1 MTRCNHVHVTDAEG
15 QAAQRKD
22 LSMST
27 GLLSAALVL
36 DATGHPTHL
45 LLAFPALG
53 YKAACLWHFLSLP
66 LLIFR
71 TL

>member
-1 MTRCNHVHVTDAEG
+1 
-15 QAAQRKD
+15 
-22 LSMST
+22 MST